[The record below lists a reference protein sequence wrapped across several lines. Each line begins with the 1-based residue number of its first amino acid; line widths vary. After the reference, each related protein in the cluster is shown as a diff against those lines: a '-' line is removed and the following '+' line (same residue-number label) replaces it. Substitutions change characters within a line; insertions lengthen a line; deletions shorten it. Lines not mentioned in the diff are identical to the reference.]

1 MKRILLMSKF
11 LVFFSLIPIVSI
23 GQSLSAREIMEEAE
37 DQWQGEE
44 SSISNMTMKIVRPSW
59 DRTIKMKN
67 WIKGRNYA
75 LTLVT
80 APANEKGQTFLKRE
94 NNMWHWMPSIGRLIK
109 LPPSMM
115 SEGWMGSDYTN
126 DDILKESSIVVDYNH
141 SLVGEEE
148 INGRMCYK
156 LELIPKED
164 AAVVWGKVIK
174 WITKE
179 HYIQLKSEYYDEDG
193 ELIRTEIASKVKE
206 MDGRMIPTHVEII
219 PEDEDG
225 KKTII
230 VMDEIK
236 FNRDIPDS
244 FFSQQ
249 NMKRVRP

>member
-1 MKRILLMSKF
+1 
-11 LVFFSLIPIVSI
+11 
-23 GQSLSAREIMEEAE
+23 
-37 DQWQGEE
+37 
-44 SSISNMTMKIVRPSW
+44 
-59 DRTIKMKN
+59 
-67 WIKGRNYA
+67 
-75 LTLVT
+75 
-80 APANEKGQTFLKRE
+80 
-94 NNMWHWMPSIGRLIK
+94 
-109 LPPSMM
+109 
-115 SEGWMGSDYTN
+115 
-126 DDILKESSIVVDYNH
+126 
-141 SLVGEEE
+141 
-148 INGRMCYK
+148 MCYK